1 MFVPLETP
9 MKYSHDETR
18 SYGIVVGPNK
28 QEQII
33 FLEND
38 KVIILEENF
47 RIPDSNPMMNFQS
60 LQRKRPTSF
69 QIVRLK

>member
-1 MFVPLETP
+1 

-18 SYGIVVGPNK
+18 SYGIVLGRNK